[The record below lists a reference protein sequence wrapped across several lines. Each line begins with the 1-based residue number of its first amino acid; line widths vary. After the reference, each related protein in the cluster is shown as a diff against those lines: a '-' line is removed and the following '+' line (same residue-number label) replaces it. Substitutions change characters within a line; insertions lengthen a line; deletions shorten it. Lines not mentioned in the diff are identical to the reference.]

1 MSFTLSGVQ
10 DAIIAISTVAGV
22 AVLFA
27 LALIAAA
34 ALVRRDRARNAK
46 TAVAVAPSTV
56 TPSFAQ
62 QPTQTDRVLE
72 LIGR

>member
-46 TAVAVAPSTV
+46 TAVAVAPGTV